1 MSDLPLNRKSK
12 KTEAAPPADKPE
24 AVVAQPVVQEQN
36 PSRVEVTHDN
46 ADLLSVHFLS
56 QIYSRLGYMVKLL
69 EEKK

>member
-12 KTEAAPPADKPE
+12 KVDAIPSENKSEAI
-24 AVVAQPVVQEQN
+24 VAQPVVQEPN

-56 QIYSRLGYMVKLL
+56 QIYSRLGYIVKLL
-69 EEKK
+69 EERK